1 MQVLIGTDDGSSH
14 LRPLEQLYMTL
25 RNEIRIDPGAH
36 LAGTVR
42 VLFGK
47 TDPFDCG
54 MAGRYLAAE
63 QAHAAASD
71 DRKADTPGRLFHWF
85 TPARIF
91 CLNSA
96 IAEIV

>member
-1 MQVLIGTDDGSSH
+1 MA
-14 LRPLEQLYMTL
+14 L
-25 RNEIRIDPGAH
+25 RNEIRVDPGAH
-36 LAGTVR
+36 LAGAVR

-54 MAGRYLAAE
+54 MAGRHLAAE

-71 DRKADTPGRLFHWF
+71 DRKSDTPGRLFHWF

-96 IAEIV
+96 MAEIVSFDSGRSTGSFRSADRSAAL

>member
-1 MQVLIGTDDGSSH
+1 
-14 LRPLEQLYMTL
+14 MTL
-25 RNEIRIDPGAH
+25 RNEIRVDPGAH

-47 TDPFDCG
+47 SDPFNRG
-54 MAGRYLAAE
+54 MAGRHLAAE
-63 QAHAAASD
+63 QAYAAASD
-71 DRKADTPGRLFHWF
+71 DRKADTPGRFFHWF

-96 IAEIV
+96 MAEIVSFDSGRSIGSFRSAERSAAL